1 MDKMKIVVIDGYTL
15 NPGDNPWDEVAVL
28 GDLVI
33 YDRSNPEQILERTKG
48 TQIVVVNKTAMQAEI
63 LAQLPQ
69 LRFIAVS
76 ATGYDCVDVKAAGC
90 QGIPV
95 SNVPVYGTDSV
106 AQHVMAL
113 LLELCKRVGL
123 HDQAVKSSEW
133 MAAPDWSFWKT
144 PLNELTGKTMGI
156 VGFGRIGR
164 RVGELAHAFGMKVLA
179 YDPFESQEPPYE
191 PFSWAKLD
199 ELFSDSDVI
208 TLHTPLTPDLEGI
221 VNADLL
227 GSVKPGALFINA
239 SRGGL
244 VEEKDLAEALNSG
257 KLGGAALDVVSLE
270 PIRQDN
276 PLLKAKNVFITPH
289 IAWATLEA
297 RRRLLQKTAEN
308 IRAFVGGASINVVN
322 ASYLKSVVRPH
333 TLSCGTTETAR

>member
-1 MDKMKIVVIDGYTL
+1 MDKLKIVVIDGYTL

-28 GDLVI
+28 GDLVV
-33 YDRSNPEQILERTKG
+33 YDRSNPEQILQRAVG
-48 TQIVVVNKTAMQAEI
+48 AQVVVVNKAQMKAEI

-76 ATGYDCVDVKAAGC
+76 ATGYDCVDVKAAGRR
-90 QGIPV
+90 GIPV

-113 LLELCKRVGL
+113 LLELTNRVGL
-123 HDQAVKSSEW
+123 HDEAVKSGEW

-144 PLNELTGKTMGI
+144 PLTELRGKTLGI

-164 RVGELAHAFGMKVLA
+164 RVGELAHAFGMNVLA
-179 YDPFESQEPPYE
+179 YDPFESQKPDYE
-191 PFSWAKLD
+191 PFSWARLD
-199 ELFSDSDVI
+199 ELFRNSNVI

-221 VNADLL
+221 VNRELL
-227 GSVKPGALFINA
+227 GLVKPGTLFINA

-244 VEEKDLAEALNSG
+244 VCEEDLAEALNSG
-257 KLGGAALDVVSLE
+257 RLGGASLDVVSLE

-276 PLLKAKNVFITPH
+276 PLLKAQNIFITPH

-297 RRRLLQKTAEN
+297 RHRLLKRTAEN
-308 IRAFVGGASINVVN
+308 VRAFVDGAPINVVN
-322 ASYLKSVVRPH
+322 TDHLKSK
-333 TLSCGTTETAR
+333 